1 MTEGV
6 DTHTPR
12 VASTEAEPA
21 GGLFQRLAGW
31 MFPGR
36 NLIPAESIA
45 GRALVTV
52 IAIMT
57 FLAAL
62 TAGSAVLIYGA
73 SQEWSSLVAREM
85 TIQIKPALGRDLEKD
100 TKLAVDIA
108 RAHPGIA
115 EVSAYSEKQSAQLLE
130 PWLGPD
136 LDLKELPVPRLV
148 VIKQGEGETPD
159 LAALRQKL
167 AKAVP
172 NAILDNHR
180 LWVERL
186 TTMARALFVAALVVL
201 LLVLVSMVLA
211 VSFATRG
218 AMAGN
223 REIIDVLHFVG
234 AEDRYIAREFQR
246 HFLILGL
253 QGGLAGG
260 LAAVFA
266 FAIVGQ
272 LLSAWVASPGGEQ
285 VASLFGTFSLG
296 WGGYLAIAVIS
307 LAMAIL
313 TALASR
319 MAVARRLSGLM

>member
-1 MTEGV
+1 MTKAV
-6 DTHTPR
+6 DADTPR
-12 VASTEAEPA
+12 AAPVEEPRGGPLWRVADWLYP
-21 GGLFQRLAGW
+21 GGH
-31 MFPGR
+31 
-36 NLIPAESIA
+36 LIPAESIA

-73 SQEWSSLVAREM
+73 SQEWSTVVAREM
-85 TIQIKPALGRDLEKD
+85 TIQIKPALGRDLDKD

-115 EVSAYSEKQSAQLLE
+115 EAKAFTEKQSAQLLE

-136 LDLKELPVPRLV
+136 LNLKELPVPRLIV
-148 VIKQGEGETPD
+148 VKQADGEAPD
-159 LAALRQKL
+159 LEALRQKL
-167 AKAVP
+167 VKVVP

-186 TTMARALFVAALVVL
+186 TTMARALFLAALVVL
-201 LLVLVSMVLA
+201 SLVLVSMVLA

-218 AMAGN
+218 AMAGT

-253 QGGLAGG
+253 QGGLSGG
-260 LAAVFA
+260 FAAILVFA
-266 FAIVGQ
+266 IIGQ

-285 VASLFGTFSLG
+285 VTALFGTFSLG

-307 LAMAIL
+307 LAMALL
-313 TALASR
+313 TASASR